1 MARTDMTL
9 RFQDAGLDSVFE
21 ESMKRLKTL
30 DAAADS
36 IAEPQDVPAEE
47 GYSWA
52 KKAEIYEK
60 MLDDV
65 KRRRS
70 MNKSIWTDEPV
81 IPVRKSIWF
90 DDDITEN
97 EPPVQVKQTEQPAED
112 ISAQTEKPEPEKTAP
127 VIKEKAE
134 KGMRKTLVVNI
145 TDKKGRSLKNAKIVE
160 VSDSGKPVEV
170 FGVSVIK

>member
-90 DDDITEN
+90 DDEN
-97 EPPVQVKQTEQPAED
+97 EQQSVEAQQSNEIADVSQEESSKPAQHE
-112 ISAQTEKPEPEKTAP
+112 ETAP
-127 VIKEKAE
+127 APKKKAE